1 MYSVILR
8 NGTVID
14 GTGSAPK
21 VADVCML
28 GDRIAAI
35 DNVPATTETD
45 SDIDCTGLIVTPG
58 FIDIHTRA
66 DIALLQ
72 QPAHLPAVMQ
82 GVTTE
87 VFSNCGLGFAP
98 VTDEGMALQ
107 RANLGGLFG
116 NCSRVDWSWRSTGEL
131 LAGYEAAG
139 IAVNIAYLVP
149 HGALRA
155 STMGYALRPASS
167 TELAHMEARLAEAM
181 GEGAWGMSTGLWYAP
196 MRSADFTENISLAR
210 TAGFVATH
218 QRDYGEHLF
227 AATRESID
235 IARVSGVPVQIS
247 HLQMNGSTN
256 YDRAHEL
263 VEVLNSARQAGADV
277 SSDTYPYTAGSTLLQ
292 SLLPEGS
299 AGETP
304 DEILAT
310 LADETK
316 RESVAKTLD
325 DGRDWSKYVLA
336 GALSDEFA
344 PYEGVDFA
352 TAATRAGWSVG
363 VFICR
368 AIAGEQLRACF
379 IHHAAYE
386 QNLEVV
392 MAWQH
397 NMIGSDG
404 LHLSGKCHPRLYGT
418 FPRVFKRYV
427 YDKPVLKLEDAV
439 HKMTGAPARRLG
451 LRQRGILRE
460 GYFAD
465 VVVLN
470 PSSIQDTATFDL
482 PGSFPV
488 GIPHVW
494 CNGIPIKAN
503 DQPTNR
509 QAGRVLRR

>member
-8 NGTVID
+8 NGTVVD
-14 GTGSAPK
+14 GTGSAPQ

-35 DNVPATTETD
+35 DNVPPTTATDYE
-45 SDIDCTGLIVTPG
+45 IDCTGLIVTPG
-58 FIDIHTRA
+58 FIDIHTHA

-98 VTDEGMALQ
+98 VTGEGMALQ
-107 RANLGGLFG
+107 RANLSGLFG
-116 NCSRVDWSWRSTGEL
+116 NCSKVDWRWRSTGEL
-131 LAGYEAAG
+131 LAGYEAVG

-155 STMGYALRPASS
+155 SSMGYALRPAS
-167 TELAHMEARLAEAM
+167 TAELAHMEARLAEAM
-181 GEGAWGMSTGLWYAP
+181 AEGAWGMSTGLWYAP
-196 MRSADFTENISLAR
+196 MRSADFTENVALAR

-235 IARVSGVPVQIS
+235 IARASGVPIQIS
-247 HLQMNGSTN
+247 HLQLNGSTN
-256 YDRAHEL
+256 YGRAHEL
-263 VEVLNSARQAGADV
+263 LEVLNSARHAGADV
-277 SSDTYPYTAGSTLLQ
+277 SCDTYPYTAGSTLLQ
-292 SLLPEGS
+292 SLLTDGS

-310 LADETK
+310 LADDTK
-316 RESVAKTLD
+316 RASIAKTLD
-325 DGRDWSKYVLA
+325 DGRDWSRYVLA
-336 GALSDEFA
+336 GASSDEFGA
-344 PYEGVDFA
+344 YEGIDFA

-363 VFICR
+363 EFICR
-368 AIAGEQLRACF
+368 VIAAEQLRACF

-427 YDKPVLKLEDAV
+427 YDKPVLRLEDAV
-439 HKMTGAPARRLG
+439 HKMTGAPASRLG

-470 PSSIQDTATFDL
+470 PSNIKDTTTFDI

-494 CNGIPIKAN
+494 CNGIAVKAN